1 MPGRLS
7 IQSRT
12 LANVRLQLRTGKTRG
27 NNPRSLSAEEV
38 CALEARRD
46 ELQTE
51 MANRQR
57 QRILSRVNIHTSQ
70 AVERTRDV
78 IIAELQ
84 PITALVVGR
93 EADSKEERIKSRS
106 NQIALLQAANRE
118 DREAIRKERV
128 ATKEA
133 SAKAKA
139 NARSEKRRRIGS
151 ATESTHAPSTPT
163 HWSGSDLV
171 FSDEDEEQEQNTAN
185 KTEAAVNM
193 SAAEKRAEL
202 EEYLNIGVQAKV
214 DQLMADIDARHGR
227 K

>member
-12 LANVRLQLRTGKTRG
+12 LANVRLQLKTGKTRG
-27 NNPRSLSAEEV
+27 SNPRPLLPEEIS
-38 CALEARRD
+38 ALEARRD
-46 ELQTE
+46 DLQAE

-84 PITALVVGR
+84 PLTSLVKGDIT
-93 EADSKEERIKSRS
+93 DSREERIKSRS

-118 DREAIRKERV
+118 DQEAIRKERV
-128 ATKEA
+128 ATREA
-133 SAKAKA
+133 SARAKA

-171 FSDEDEEQEQNTAN
+171 FSDEEEQEQNTAN

-193 SAAEKRAEL
+193 SVAEKRAEL
-202 EEYLNIGVQAKV
+202 EVYLNIGVQAKV

>member
-70 AVERTRDV
+70 VVERTRDV

-84 PITALVVGR
+84 PLTSLVKG
-93 EADSKEERIKSRS
+93 DNTDKSRS

-128 ATKEA
+128 ATREA
-133 SAKAKA
+133 SARAKA

-163 HWSGSDLV
+163 HWSGTDLV
-171 FSDEDEEQEQNTAN
+171 FSDDEEQEQNMAN

>member
-27 NNPRSLSAEEV
+27 SNPRPLLPEEIS
-38 CALEARRD
+38 ALEARRD
-46 ELQTE
+46 DLQAE

-84 PITALVVGR
+84 PLTSLVKG
-93 EADSKEERIKSRS
+93 EIADSREERIKSRS

-118 DREAIRKERV
+118 DREAIRRERAASRE
-128 ATKEA
+128 AT
-133 SAKAKA
+133 AKAKA
-139 NARSEKRRRIGS
+139 EAKGEKRKRSSSACGS
-151 ATESTHAPSTPT
+151 TRAPSTPDR
-163 HWSGSDLV
+163 GSD
-171 FSDEDEEQEQNTAN
+171 FSPTDEETA
-185 KTEAAVNM
+185 AP
-193 SAAEKRAEL
+193 AEEWQAEL
-202 EEYLNIGVQAKV
+202 QDCSVLVKV
-214 DQLMADIDARHGR
+214 DQLMADIDARRGS
-227 K
+227 

>member
-27 NNPRSLSAEEV
+27 NNPRPLSAEEV

-70 AVERTRDV
+70 EAERTRKV
-78 IIAELQ
+78 IITELQ
-84 PITALVVGR
+84 PITALVVGS
-93 EADSKEERIKSRS
+93 EADSKEERIKARN

-128 ATKEA
+128 ATREA
-133 SAKAKA
+133 SARAKA

-171 FSDEDEEQEQNTAN
+171 PSDEEEQEQNTAN